1 MQVIK
6 FCFQNSFLFVHLW
19 HYNIPI
25 NNSVNIYANLT
36 DLFFS
41 VVYMLLLSD
50 ANIKKY
56 IQLCENA
63 IVEQDEQVK
72 NVCKAMFSS

>member
-1 MQVIK
+1 
-6 FCFQNSFLFVHLW
+6 
-19 HYNIPI
+19 
-25 NNSVNIYANLT
+25 LT